1 VILIDVLLTL
11 PSLSNITMLTII
23 LLTLALPAWT
33 QNNLSFQQYL
43 SGLGDTLKANGMNIV
58 SNALGSV
65 NGSVS
70 GAALLDTLFRGNG
83 FTFFAPVDSV
93 CPHPINSDADEKAW
107 DGLNL
112 TGVTDDDLV
121 DVLSYHVRPRH
132 RSAVDRSPQQR

>member
-1 VILIDVLLTL
+1 MFYSLDYHSLIHM
-11 PSLSNITMLTII
+11 MLTII
-23 LLTLALPAWT
+23 LLTLTLALPALA

-43 SGLGDTLKANGMNIV
+43 TGLGDTLKANGMNIV

-70 GAALLDTLFRGNG
+70 GAALLETLYRGNG
-83 FTFFAPVDSV
+83 FTFFAPVDAV
-93 CPHPINSDADEKAW
+93 CPLLINSGADEKAW

-132 RSAVDRSPQQR
+132 RSADDRSPQQL

>member
-1 VILIDVLLTL
+1 MLFIILFLTL
-11 PSLSNITMLTII
+11 I
-23 LLTLALPAWT
+23 LPALA

-43 SGLGDTLKANGMNIV
+43 TGLGDTLKANGMNIV

-70 GAALLDTLFRGNG
+70 GAALLDTLYRGNG

-93 CPHPINSDADEKAW
+93 CAHLGNLGADEKAW

-112 TGVTDDDLV
+112 TGVTDVDLV
-121 DVLSYHVRPRH
+121 NVLSYHVRPKQDL
-132 RSAVDRSPQQR
+132 ADDRSP